1 MSTPTDT
8 GREQTGD
15 HPYPNDWEEVSHA
28 AAAYF
33 PHQLT
38 PLASAGPESVTL
50 ENIGIGP
57 VRIARIDW
65 GSDAEVCVR
74 SEHPGAFAVNI
85 PLSGRL
91 DSVTGRHEISSA
103 PGTATICPPDVLTT
117 FPHWSGSCAILGV
130 RFDRAHLE
138 REMSRALGRP
148 GARLPMQ
155 LDLSTPVGA
164 SWLRFVRSM
173 SEQMRDP
180 YSVVQNDLV
189 SAQLLSAA
197 TTGFVLAAVPEDVP
211 GASEARPRIVKRVI
225 DAIHDD
231 PAHDW
236 TVLEM
241 AERAG
246 VGVRRLQDGFR
257 RYVGRS
263 PTEYLADVRLG
274 RVRQDLA
281 AAGPGD
287 TVGTIALRWGF
298 AHTGRFAAAYRNR
311 FGTIPS
317 AALRSA

>member
-1 MSTPTDT
+1 MSIPSDR
-8 GREQTGD
+8 GRKSAED
-15 HPYPNDWEEVSHA
+15 DIRPVDWEQVSQI

-33 PHQLT
+33 PHRLV
-38 PLASAGPESVTL
+38 PLSSAGPGSVTL
-50 ENIGIGP
+50 KNVGIGP
-57 VRIARIDW
+57 VGISRIDW
-65 GSDAEVCVR
+65 GADVSVS
-74 SEHPGAFAVNI
+74 SEHPDAFAVNI

-91 DSVTGRHEISSA
+91 ESVTGRHEISSA

-117 FPHWSGSCAILGV
+117 FPRWGASCAILGV
-130 RFDRAHLE
+130 RIDRTYLE
-138 REMSRALGRP
+138 QEMSRTLGRP
-148 GARLPMQ
+148 GAQLPLQ
-155 LDLSTPVGA
+155 LDLSTPAGA

-180 YSVVQNDLV
+180 SSVVRNDLV
-189 SAQLLSAA
+189 SAQLLSAV
-197 TTGFVLAAVPEDVP
+197 TTGFVLAAIPEDVP
-211 GASEARPRIVKRVI
+211 SAGEARPRIVKRVI

-236 TVLEM
+236 NVLEM

-274 RVRQDLA
+274 RVREDLA
-281 AAGPGD
+281 NAGPDD
-287 TVGTIALRWGF
+287 TVRAIALRWGF

-311 FGTIPS
+311 FGRSPS
-317 AALRSA
+317 TVLRSA

>member
-1 MSTPTDT
+1 MSIASDT
-8 GREQTGD
+8 LRVQAEDDTRLT
-15 HPYPNDWEEVSHA
+15 DWEQVSSVVA
-28 AAAYF
+28 DAYF
-33 PHQLT
+33 PHRLI
-38 PLASAGPESVTL
+38 PLSSAGPESATL
-50 ENIGIGP
+50 ENAGIGP

-65 GSDAEVCVR
+65 GAEVSVR
-74 SEHPGAFAVNI
+74 SEHPGAVAVNI

-91 DSVTGRHEISSA
+91 ESRTGRHEISSA

-117 FPHWSGSCAILGV
+117 FPRWGASCAILGV
-130 RFDRAHLE
+130 RIDRTYLE
-138 REMSRALGRP
+138 QEASRALGRA
-148 GARLPMQ
+148 GIRLPLQ

-164 SWLRFVRSM
+164 SWLRFVNSL

-180 YSVVQNDLV
+180 HSVLRNELV
-189 SAQLLSAA
+189 SAQLLSAV

-211 GASEARPRIVKRVI
+211 GSAEARPRIIKRVI

-231 PAHDW
+231 PAHAW

-274 RVRQDLA
+274 RVREDLSN
-281 AAGPGD
+281 AGPDD
-287 TVGTIALRWGF
+287 TVGAIALRWGF
-298 AHTGRFAAAYRNR
+298 AHTGRFAATYRDR
-311 FGTIPS
+311 FGTSPS
-317 AALRSA
+317 AVLRSA